1 MIKPS
6 VLRQQVLLEDI
17 DEAGLQGIA
26 GIIKKLSFKKG
37 DYLFKEKEE
46 TKGLYLINSGK
57 VEISKVTPNGWK
69 QTLAILTKC
78 HFMGELSILEKRRH
92 EANAVAIENTEVF
105 LIPKEYFEKMEKE
118 NLVLAFKI
126 MKKLLI
132 ITSKNLRR
140 MNERFLNALISY

>member
-37 DYLFKEKEE
+37 DCLFKEKEE

-69 QTLAILTKC
+69 QTLAILTKG
-78 HFMGELSILEKRRH
+78 HFLGELSILEKRRH
-92 EANAVAIENTEVF
+92 EATAVAIENTEVF

-118 NLVLAFKI
+118 NLSLAFKI

-140 MNERFLNALISY
+140 MNEKFLNALISY